1 MSKPQTRSLTLAEIV
16 ALPDALPARTARL
29 VDAEH
34 WVSMLARL
42 IGRGAQIV
50 VRGDRI
56 FWPGAP
62 GDMSRDPA
70 LLALLA
76 HELTHVWQYANG
88 MTLLRYV
95 WRERGVYA
103 YRLDGR
109 PFHAYGYEQ
118 QAAIIEDWVRLSHGL
133 GPRWQASSNNVA
145 LPRT

>member
-1 MSKPQTRSLTLAEIV
+1 MPKSQTRSLTLAEIV
-16 ALPDALPARTARL
+16 ALPDALPVRAARL

-34 WVSMLARL
+34 WVSILARL

-62 GDMSRDPA
+62 TDMSDDPT

-109 PFHAYGYEQ
+109 PFSAYGYEQ
-118 QAAIIEDWVRLSHGL
+118 QAAMIEDWLRLSHGL
-133 GPRWQASSNNVA
+133 SPRWQAPSNSVA
-145 LPRT
+145 ASRP

>member
-16 ALPDALPARTARL
+16 ALPDALPARAARL

-34 WVSMLARL
+34 WASRLARL
-42 IGRGAQIV
+42 IGRGPQIV
-50 VRGDRI
+50 VRGQRI

-62 GDMSRDPA
+62 DDMSRDPA

-76 HELTHVWQYANG
+76 HELTHVWQYADG
-88 MTLLRYV
+88 MTLLRYL

-109 PFHAYGYEQ
+109 SFPAYGYEQ

-133 GPRWQASSNNVA
+133 SPRWQAPSNSVA
-145 LPRT
+145 LPRP